1 MKAQGYLKGVVSVV
15 LILTVQLQ
23 VQASTLGNFPVRKP
37 DIVQSPHMMLP
48 FAGQIP
54 LPAGLHGAS
63 MPAQAPTG
71 NLSSKAF
78 ALSAR
83 LEAPQQTPAPTGNS
97 QPQEKPSTV
106 KQWQTSTLLPD
117 GQILLLGGFGADQK
131 PVVDAYLVDRTG
143 KTQKIAA
150 QLRVPRAGHT
160 ATVLPDGTVLVFGGV
175 NAAGDIVSTAEIFDP
190 VAQTFSSISTRLV
203 PRAFQSATL
212 LTDGTLLIAGGVEQ
226 NHVFPAD
233 IQKWDYR
240 KGQVTSFDAL
250 LAIPRQGHSATLLPD
265 GTVRLSGG
273 TDSFGRLIHLDEI
286 FDPVVNRFHSVTPNE
301 ASQENLGQPRVA
313 ASIPQDGA
321 NGVDVQDILAVRLTT
336 PLDVTS
342 VTSASFALMGPDGV
356 AVAAKVTAAEQG
368 RLVFVLPA
376 VPLQT
381 GTTYTLQIQKAA
393 DTQGNAIIESSIT
406 FTTEGGVSS
415 GQNQGPDGSGP
426 TTTQFQNMPPLQST
440 AGDTALAGQ
449 VLKLNGF
456 PLEHVTLQMGN
467 KRAQTDST
475 GRFLL
480 RGLSAG
486 HQVLVIDAQT
496 ASRSDAV
503 YGRYEVG
510 VTVLA
515 SKTNVLNYTIWM
527 TQLDMAHAVNIP
539 SPTAT
544 ETVITNPTLPGL
556 ELHLPPNTVITDA
569 AGKTVHQISITPI
582 PLNQPPFPLPAG
594 VRVPIY
600 FTIQPGGA
608 YIKVLNAGN
617 GPTGAR
623 LIYPNTFNFKPG
635 TPFNFWNYDADVK
648 GWFIYGSGA
657 VSPNG
662 ISVIPDPGVVLYEF
676 TGAMVGSPNAA
687 PNAGPPAGPG
697 SQDGDPV
704 DLSTGQFIYSKT
716 DISLPDVVPIDL
728 TRTYIANDSLTRA
741 FGIGTT
747 QSYDIFMVGDTFPY
761 TYQEL
766 ILPNG
771 SRVRFD
777 RISAGTSWTDAVYIS
792 TSPDPLF
799 YGAILHF
806 NSNDTWSVTRKD
818 GMVYVFPDSFAQ
830 SKSQCQAVIQI
841 IDRHGNKTKLDRTN
855 CNLTQITSPNGRF
868 IQLQYDSSGRV
879 TTATDNIG
887 RTVTYTY
894 DPVGRLSTVTDLN
907 GGVTT
912 YTYTDQNEMATIA
925 DARGITYLTNQYD
938 ANGRVVQQTQAD
950 GSTYLFSWV
959 LSGNANQTHFY
970 ENGSVT
976 SGTLF
981 AQTNCWNG
989 TSYNRYDPSCQ
1000 EGYLPLVTQV
1010 DITDPRG
1017 YVRRVQFGPSGY
1029 ITSDTHALGQ
1039 PEQQTITYSYYAD
1052 NSLKSVTDALG
1063 RTTSYDYD
1071 ALGNRIRATQLD
1083 GTPNAATATYTYEPL
1098 FQGIATVTDPLGHTS
1113 TFGYDASGNLT
1124 SVTDPLNHHQTSLTY
1139 NGNGQI
1145 ATIADALNNT
1155 VQFGYFSGDLVS
1167 ITDPLGNTTRRFVDL
1182 AGRLAS
1188 TTDALGN
1195 TTKFQYNGYN
1205 LVTSVTDAQGN
1216 NTSFTYDGNGNMLT
1230 LVDPAGHTTSYTYDS
1245 MDRKASNT
1253 DALNRQESFTY
1264 DLNGN
1269 LSSHTDRKGQITAFT
1284 HDGLNRRTLAGF
1296 GVTVTGGVSSYQSTV
1311 AYTRDAGNRITQ
1323 ISDSLA
1329 GNIARGYDGLDRL
1342 ASETTPQGS
1351 IGYTYDLDG
1360 RRTSMTVSGQPAVS
1374 YSYDNADRLTQ
1385 ISQGSSS
1392 VSFNYDD
1399 DNRRSSL
1406 VLPNGVTASYDYD
1419 QASHVTGINYQLGA
1433 NILGGLTYTYDQLGR
1448 RTQVGG
1454 SFASTGL
1461 PGTVGSAS
1469 YDAANELTNWNGTPI
1484 AYDSNG
1490 NMVSD
1495 GTNSFTWN
1503 ARNQVATIN
1512 SVSLQ
1517 YDALGRRVENTAG
1530 TSFLYDGA
1538 NAAQEL
1544 SGNTV
1549 TANAL
1554 TGGVDELFTRTDSSG
1569 AFTALQDAL
1578 GSTIALVDSGG
1589 NVQTTYT
1596 YDPFGNTT
1604 MAGAVNFNPSQYSG
1618 RENEGNGLYFYRAR
1632 YYSPALQR
1640 FISEDPIGVKGGINL
1655 YAYADNSPVTLR
1667 DPSGKNPLAIAGC
1680 LLGAGAGAFAYHEMA
1695 GRKATLP
1702 GYALSA
1708 AAGCGLGALAG
1719 FGLAGLLDGLAAE
1732 EGFGAIGSTGRVGE
1746 QWLAENLGGVSQEG
1760 FQTSQGWRYVDQLVG
1775 DVANESKVGYQ
1786 SLTQS
1791 NQLQIAKD
1799 AELLNNGT
1807 FSGVNWHFFE
1817 SPVTGLGGPS
1827 QPLLNALQ
1835 QAGINVIIH

>member
-1 MKAQGYLKGVVSVV
+1 VKAQAYIRGVVSVV
-15 LILTVQLQ
+15 LILAVQLQ
-23 VQASTLGNFPVRKP
+23 VQASNLGNFLVLKP
-37 DIVQSPHMMLP
+37 GMVQSSPIALP
-48 FAGQIP
+48 FAGEIP
-54 LPAGLHGAS
+54 QLNGLHGAV
-63 MPAQAPTG
+63 MPTEAAVRNP
-71 NLSSKAF
+71 SSGSP

-83 LEAPQQTPAPTGNS
+83 LQASQEPPTPTANSRPQETPAAIKQS
-97 QPQEKPSTV
+97 QS
-106 KQWQTSTLLPD
+106 STLLPN
-117 GQILLLGGFGADQK
+117 GEILLLGGFGADHK
-131 PVVDAYLVDRTG
+131 PVADAYLLDRTG

-150 QLRVPRAGHT
+150 QLHAPRAGHT

-175 NAAGDIVSTAEIFDP
+175 NASGDVVSAAEIYDP
-190 VAQTFSSISTRLV
+190 VARSFSPVSTRLV
-203 PRAFQSATL
+203 ARAFHSATL

-233 IQKWDYR
+233 VQKWDYR
-240 KGQVTSFDAL
+240 TGQVTTFDAL
-250 LAIPRQGHSATLLPD
+250 LAVPRQGHSATLLSD

-273 TDSFGRLIHLDEI
+273 TDLFGRPVSVDEI
-286 FDPVVNRFHSVTPNE
+286 FDPVVNRFRSAAPSE
-301 ASQENLGQPRVA
+301 ASIEDAGPARVA

-321 NGVDVQDILAVRLTT
+321 SGVDVQGILALRFTA

-342 VTSASFALMGPDGV
+342 VSSASFALMGPDDV
-356 AVAAKVTAAEQG
+356 PVAAKVIAAEQG

-376 VPLQT
+376 AALQT
-381 GTTYTLQIQKAA
+381 GTTYTLEIQKAT
-393 DTQGNAIIESSIT
+393 DTHGNAVLASSIT
-406 FTTEGGVSS
+406 FTTEGESSS
-415 GQNQGPDGSGP
+415 GPNQNSDNSGP
-426 TTTQFQNMPPLQST
+426 TTTKFQSMPPLQS
-440 AGDTALAGQ
+440 APGDTALSGQ

-467 KRAQTDST
+467 KSVQTDST

-480 RGLSAG
+480 RNLAAG

-496 ASRSDAV
+496 ANRSNAA

-510 VTVLA
+510 VTVLPK
-515 SKTNVLNYTIWM
+515 KTNALNYTIWM

-539 SPTAT
+539 SPTRT
-544 ETVITNPTLPGL
+544 ETVITNPELPGL

-569 AGKTVHQISITPI
+569 QGKTVRQISITPI

-617 GPTGAR
+617 GSAGAR

-635 TPFNFWNYDADVK
+635 TSFNFWNYDADVK

-657 VSPNG
+657 VSPDG
-662 ISVIPDPGVVLYEF
+662 VSVIPDPGVVLYEF
-676 TGAMVGSPNAA
+676 TGAMVGA
-687 PNAGPPAGPG
+687 PGDAPPDGPPAGPG

-716 DISLPDVVPIDL
+716 DMSLPDVVPINL
-728 TRTYIANDSLTRA
+728 TRTYIANDSLSRA

-818 GMVYVFPDSFAQ
+818 GTVYVFPDSFAQ

-841 IDRHGNKTKLDRTN
+841 VDRYGNKVKLDRTN
-855 CNLTQITSPNGRF
+855 CNLTQITSPNGRY

-894 DPVGRLSTVTDLN
+894 DPVGRLATVTDLN

-912 YTYTDQNEMATIA
+912 YTYTDQNELATIT
-925 DARGITYLTNQYD
+925 DARGITFLTNQYD
-938 ANGRVVQQTQAD
+938 ANGRVTQQTQAD
-950 GSTYLFSWV
+950 GSTYLFSWT
-959 LSGNANQTHFY
+959 LSGNAAQTHYY
-970 ENGSVT
+970 ENGTVT

-981 AQTNCWNG
+981 SQTNCWDG

-1000 EGYLPLVTQV
+1000 EGYLPLVTRV

-1029 ITSDTHALGQ
+1029 KTSDTHALGQ
-1039 PEQQTITYSYYAD
+1039 PEEQTITYAYYAD

-1071 ALGNRIRATQLD
+1071 ALGNRSRTTSLD
-1083 GTPNAATATYTYEPL
+1083 GTANASTTTFTYDPQ
-1098 FQGIATVTDPLGHTS
+1098 FQELATVTDPLGHTT
-1113 TFGYDASGNLT
+1113 TFSYDTSGNLT
-1124 SVTDPLNHHQTSLTY
+1124 SVTDPLNHQTSMTY
-1139 NGNGQI
+1139 NGDGQI
-1145 ATIADALNNT
+1145 ATISDPMNNT
-1155 VQFGYFSGDLVS
+1155 VQFGYFSGDLVR
-1167 ITDPLGNTTRRFVDL
+1167 IADPLGNTTTRFVDL
-1182 AGRLAS
+1182 AGRLTS

-1205 LVTSVTDAQGN
+1205 LVTGITDAQGN
-1216 NTSFTYDGNGNMLT
+1216 STASTYDGNGNLLT
-1230 LVDPAGHTTSYTYDS
+1230 LVDAAGHTTSYSYDN
-1245 MDRKASNT
+1245 MDRQTGKT
-1253 DALNRQESFTY
+1253 DALNRHESFTY

-1269 LSSHTDRKGQITAFT
+1269 LSSHTDRNGQVTSFS
-1284 HDGLNRRTLAGF
+1284 HDGLNRLALAGF

-1311 AYTRDAGNRITQ
+1311 AYTHDAGNRVTE

-1329 GNIARGYDGLDRL
+1329 GIITRSYDGLDRL
-1342 ASETTPQGS
+1342 LSETTPQGS
-1351 IGYTYDLDG
+1351 IAYTYDLAG
-1360 RRTSMTVSGQPAVS
+1360 RRTSMAVNGQPVVS
-1374 YSYDNADRLTQ
+1374 YSYDNANRLTQ
-1385 ISQGSSS
+1385 ISQGPSS
-1392 VSFNYDD
+1392 VSFSYDD
-1399 DNRRSSL
+1399 ASRRSSL
-1406 VLPNGVTASYDYD
+1406 VLPNGVIVSYGYD
-1419 QASHVTGINYQLGA
+1419 QASRVTGINYQLGTDS
-1433 NILGGLTYTYDQLGR
+1433 LGGLTYTYDQLGR

-1454 SFASTGL
+1454 SFARTGL
-1461 PGTVGSAS
+1461 PGAVGPAS

-1484 AYDSNG
+1484 SYDSNG
-1490 NMVSD
+1490 NMLSD
-1495 GTNSFTWN
+1495 GTNAFTWN
-1503 ARNQVATIN
+1503 ARNQVATVN

-1517 YDALGRRVENTAG
+1517 YDALGRRIKNTAG

-1538 NAAQEL
+1538 NTAQEL
-1544 SGNTV
+1544 FGNTV

-1554 TGGVDELFTRTDSSG
+1554 TGGIDELFTRADSSG
-1569 AFTALQDAL
+1569 AFFPLEDAL
-1578 GSTIALVDSGG
+1578 GNTIALVDSGG
-1589 NVQTTYT
+1589 NIQTTYT
-1596 YDPFGNTT
+1596 YDPFGNTIA
-1604 MAGAVNFNPSQYSG
+1604 AGAASTNPSQYTG
-1618 RENEGNGLYFYRAR
+1618 RENDGNGLYFYRAR
-1632 YYSPALQR
+1632 YYSSTLQR

-1655 YAYADNSPVTLR
+1655 YAYADDSPVTLR
-1667 DPSGKNPLAIAGC
+1667 DPNGKNPLAIAGC
-1680 LLGAGAGAFAYHEMA
+1680 LLGGAAGAFAYHQMA
-1695 GRKATLP
+1695 GRKASLP

-1719 FGLAGLLDGLAAE
+1719 FGLGLGLLDGAAAAPTSVFWS
-1732 EGFGAIGSTGRVGE
+1732 GGAE
-1746 QWLAENLGGVSQEG
+1746 AEAAATAWAEANGGITLGMTEAGQATAAGTQGLEWAAA
-1760 FQTSQGWRYVDQLVG
+1760 QPMWAATSADFASAASG
-1775 DVANESKVGYQ
+1775 DVVAFINAAGY
-1786 SLTQS
+1786 SSSSIFSTVELGALLS
-1791 NQLQIAKD
+1791 NPA
-1799 AELLNNGT
+1799 
-1807 FSGVNWHFFE
+1807 
-1817 SPVTGLGGPS
+1817 VTG
-1827 QPLLNALQ
+1827 
-1835 QAGINVIIH
+1835 ITIIIF

>member
-23 VQASTLGNFPVRKP
+23 VQASTLGNFLIQKP
-37 DIVQSPHMMLP
+37 DMAQSPHMMLP

-54 LPAGLHGAS
+54 LPAGLHGAA
-63 MPAQAPTG
+63 MPIQAPTG
-71 NLSSKAF
+71 NFSSGVP

-83 LEAPQQTPAPTGNS
+83 LEAPQQTPAPTADAR
-97 QPQEKPSTV
+97 PQEKPSTV
-106 KQWQTSTLLPD
+106 KQWQSSTLLPD
-117 GQILLLGGFGADQK
+117 GQILLLGGFDANHK
-131 PVVDAYLVDRTG
+131 PVVDAYLVDRTE
-143 KTQKIAA
+143 KTQKITA
-150 QLRVPRAGHT
+150 QLQVPRAGHT

-175 NAAGDIVSTAEIFDP
+175 NASGDIVSTAEIFDP
-190 VAQTFSSISTRLV
+190 IARTFSTISTRLI
-203 PRAFQSATL
+203 PRAFHSATL

-250 LAIPRQGHSATLLPD
+250 LTIPRQGHSATLLSD
-265 GTVRLSGG
+265 GTVRLFGG
-273 TDSFGRLIHLDEI
+273 TDLFGMPAQVDEI
-286 FDPVVNRFHSVTPNE
+286 FDPAVNRFHLVTPNE
-301 ASQENLGQPRVA
+301 ASPENLGQPRVA

-321 NGVDVQDILAVRLTT
+321 SGVDVQDILAMRLTT

-342 VTSASFALMGPDGV
+342 VTSASFTLMGSDNVP
-356 AVAAKVTAAEQG
+356 VAAKVTAAEQG
-368 RLVFVLPA
+368 RLVFLLPA
-376 VPLQT
+376 APLQT

-406 FTTEGGVSS
+406 FTTEGEASS
-415 GQNQGPDGSGP
+415 GQNQGSDGSGP
-426 TTTQFQNMPPLQST
+426 TTTQFRNMPPLQST

-449 VLKLNGF
+449 VLKLNGL
-456 PLEHVTLQMGN
+456 PLEQVTLQMGD
-467 KRAQTDST
+467 KRVQTDST

-480 RGLSAG
+480 RGLSAT

-496 ASRSDAV
+496 ASRSNAV

-539 SPTAT
+539 SPTST

-556 ELHLPPNTVITDA
+556 KLHLPPNTVITDA

-617 GPTGAR
+617 GSAGAR
-623 LIYPNTFNFKPG
+623 LVYPNTFNFKSG

-648 GWFIYGSGA
+648 GWFIYGSGT

-716 DISLPDVVPIDL
+716 DMSLPDVVPINL
-728 TRTYIANDSLTRA
+728 TRTYIANDSLSRA

-771 SRVRFD
+771 SRIRFD

-799 YGAILHF
+799 YGATLHF

-818 GMVYVFPDSFAQ
+818 GTQYVFPDSFAQ

-841 IDRHGNKTKLDRTN
+841 IDRHGSKTKLDRTN

-887 RTVTYTY
+887 RTTHYTY

-912 YTYTDQNEMATIA
+912 YTYTDQNELATIT
-925 DARGITYLTNQYD
+925 DARGITYLTNEYD
-938 ANGRVVQQTQAD
+938 ANGRVVKQTQGD
-950 GSTYLFSWV
+950 GSTYLFSWI
-959 LSGNANQTHFY
+959 LSSNPNQTHY
-970 ENGSVT
+970 YQNGTVT

-981 AQTNCWNG
+981 EQTNCWNG
-989 TSYNRYDPSCQ
+989 TSYNRYDPTCQ

-1029 ITSDTHALGQ
+1029 KTSDTHALGQ

-1071 ALGNRIRATQLD
+1071 ALGNRIRTTYLD
-1083 GTPNAATATYTYEPL
+1083 GTANASTTSFTYEPL
-1098 FQGIATVTDPLGHTS
+1098 FQGMATVTDSLGHTS
-1113 TFGYDASGNLT
+1113 TFGYGGSGNLT
-1124 SVTDPLNHHQTSLTY
+1124 SITDPLNHQTTLTY
-1139 NGNGQI
+1139 NANGQI
-1145 ATIADALNNT
+1145 ATITDALNNT
-1155 VQFGYFSGDLVS
+1155 VQSGYFSGDLVS
-1167 ITDPLGNTTRRFVDL
+1167 ITDPLGNTATRFVDL

-1205 LVTSVTDAQGN
+1205 LVTRVTDAQGN
-1216 NTSFTYDGNGNMLT
+1216 STAYTYDANGNLLT
-1230 LVDPAGHTTSYTYDS
+1230 LSDAAGYTTSYTYDS
-1245 MDRKASNT
+1245 MDRKTSKT
-1253 DALNRQESFTY
+1253 DALNRHESFTY

-1269 LSSHTDRKGQITAFT
+1269 LSSHTDRKGQVTAFT
-1284 HDGLNRRTLAGF
+1284 YDGLNCRTLAGF
-1296 GVTVTGGVSSYQSTV
+1296 GVTVTGGMSSYQSTV
-1311 AYTRDAGNRITQ
+1311 SYTHDGGNRITQ

-1329 GNIARGYDGLDRL
+1329 GNITRGYDGLDRL
-1342 ASETTPQGS
+1342 VSEATPQGS
-1351 IGYTYDLDG
+1351 IGYTYDLVG
-1360 RRTSMTVSGQPAVS
+1360 RRTSMTVNGQSAVS

-1406 VLPNGVTASYDYD
+1406 VLPNGVTVSYTYD
-1419 QASHVTGINYQLGA
+1419 QASHVTDIGYQLGA
-1433 NILGGLTYTYDQLGR
+1433 NHLGELTYAYDQLGR

-1454 SFASTGL
+1454 SFARTGL
-1461 PGTVGSAS
+1461 PGAVGAAS

-1484 AYDSNG
+1484 SYDSNG

-1495 GTNSFTWN
+1495 GTNAFTWN
-1503 ARNQVATIN
+1503 VRNQVATVN

-1517 YDALGRRVENTAG
+1517 YDAVGRRIKNPVG
-1530 TSFLYDGA
+1530 TSLLYDGA
-1538 NAAQEL
+1538 NAVQEL
-1544 SGNTV
+1544 SGSTV

-1554 TGGVDELFTRTDSSG
+1554 TGGVDDLFTRTDSSG
-1569 AFTALQDAL
+1569 AFIPLQDAL

-1589 NVQTTYT
+1589 NIQTTYS

-1604 MAGAVNFNPSQYSG
+1604 TGGAASPSSSQYTG
-1618 RENEGNGLYFYRAR
+1618 RENDGNGLYFYRAR

-1655 YAYADNSPVTLR
+1655 YAYADNNPVTLR
-1667 DPSGKNPLAIAGC
+1667 DPNGKNPLAIAGC
-1680 LLGAGAGAFAYHEMA
+1680 LIGAGAGAFAYHEMA
-1695 GRKATLP
+1695 GRKASLG

-1719 FGLAGLLDGLAAE
+1719 FGLAGLLPEVAAPTSVFWSGGTE
-1732 EGFGAIGSTGRVGE
+1732 AQAAATA
-1746 QWLAENLGGVSQEG
+1746 WAEANGGVTLGMTEAGQATEAATQG
-1760 FQTSQGWRYVDQLVG
+1760 LDWAAAQPMWTATSADFASAASG
-1775 DVANESKVGYQ
+1775 DVVAFINAAAYNPSSVFATVELGA
-1786 SLTQS
+1786 LLS
-1791 NQLQIAKD
+1791 NPA
-1799 AELLNNGT
+1799 
-1807 FSGVNWHFFE
+1807 
-1817 SPVTGLGGPS
+1817 VTS
-1827 QPLLNALQ
+1827 
-1835 QAGINVIIH
+1835 ITIMIF